1 DFWTASLESLPTPK
15 LECHVSVTLSF
26 LGKIGQDEVRSGVIG
41 SEEFT
46 DVFKEDQVESI
57 VEAIH
62 SVKRRVTLATLP
74 DEADLQLKSCNQCR
88 WAKHGSNWKS
98 KCVYQTSDGDWVTY
112 LEVAPAGR

>member
-1 DFWTASLESLPTPK
+1 
-15 LECHVSVTLSF
+15 
-26 LGKIGQDEVRSGVIG
+26 

-112 LEVAPAGR
+112 LEVAPAGRPWGI